1 MDPWAFA
8 SGAEFPSLAP
18 GKLRL
23 YSMRFCPYAQ
33 RALLILKAKSIDH
46 EVVNINLK
54 DRPEWCKDVLPAG
67 TIPVLSQDDK
77 LISGSMPIVEYLEEA
92 YPQTKPM
99 MPADPYLKA
108 RDRSFLDVALP
119 TANVVVSIMMR
130 RGSVEDNWD
139 NFLRKIP
146 LFEKELVCRS
156 TPFFGGP
163 TPGFVDYVAWPTFEL
178 ARALSV
184 AQATLKMPSSESFPR
199 FSSWFQRMRE
209 DSVVRAVINEDHTEI
224 FVQSFDG
231 HSRDFNAG
239 LH

>member
-8 SGAEFPSLAP
+8 SGSKFPPLTP

-23 YSMRFCPYAQ
+23 YSMRFCPYAR

-108 RDRSFLDVALP
+108 RDRSFLDGCIAQCRFSEE

-163 TPGFVDYVAWPTFEL
+163 TPGFVDYVVWPTFRARPCTVRGSSHAENAQLRKFPALFEL
-178 ARALSV
+178 
-184 AQATLKMPSSESFPR
+184 
-199 FSSWFQRMRE
+199 
-209 DSVVRAVINEDHTEI
+209 
-224 FVQSFDG
+224 SFDG